1 MSFMNVFGS
10 ITLVCTKQT
19 LIVPHVY
26 EKKTKIK
33 NYYSNDPSIAVD
45 CVYDWKIRPL

>member
-10 ITLVCTKQT
+10 ITLVRAKQT
-19 LIVPHVY
+19 HILPHMY

-33 NYYSNDPSIAVD
+33 NDYSKDPSFAVD
-45 CVYDWKIRPL
+45 CV